1 MRLPYAALPHAESP
15 PLVQQ
20 GGGLGDELETFA
32 RGRDL
37 AFFGVVSRAYRS
49 ACLIMASALP
59 ESDPSKASE
68 SA

>member
-1 MRLPYAALPHAESP
+1 MNSKLLRVVA
-15 PLVQQ
+15 
-20 GGGLGDELETFA
+20 T
-32 RGRDL
+32 L

-49 ACLIMASALP
+49 ACLNMASELP